1 MSRFLFVKI
10 FLKRLFFIFLVID
23 TLMIILGCVIY
34 FYDFGKENEIDK
46 RQYLKYVLLSFS
58 VFGLFSAIWLYKIG
72 YEIRLSY

>member
-1 MSRFLFVKI
+1 
-10 FLKRLFFIFLVID
+10 
-23 TLMIILGCVIY
+23 MIVLGCVIY